1 MTNSESRPI
10 RTRYAPSPTG
20 PQHIGGMRSA
30 LFAWLF
36 ARRHGGQFIL
46 RIEDTD
52 RKRFVPGSLEL
63 ILEAFDW
70 LGMDIDE
77 GPQQGGDYG
86 PYIQSERLELYQKW
100 AHWLVDSGHAYK
112 CFASPKELEAMRKAG
127 SGYDRRYRQT
137 PANAVARLE
146 AAGKPCV
153 IRFKMPLTGKTR
165 GEDIIRGRIE
175 FDNARLQDTV
185 LLKSDGFPTYHLAH
199 IIDDHYMKISHI
211 TRAVEWLPSFPLHL
225 QIWDALGWEK
235 PHFAHLPV
243 LLNPNGKGKLSKRK
257 AKFAAADGTN
267 VPVLVHEFIAAGYLP
282 QAVMNFLTN
291 IGWNF
296 GSDRE
301 MFTTAQAIPRF
312 DLKNVNPANSA
323 YPIAKLDWLN
333 RQYIQQA
340 NVNQLAS
347 LLKPILEKAGYPVD
361 DERLRRVVPLLQVR
375 LKTLNAVV
383 DMAGF
388 LFDDWDSFAPPP
400 ANILIQKKMDAQK
413 TMQLLHASIPAL
425 EELADFSHH
434 SQHAVMKD
442 FAKRID
448 LKNSQVFG
456 TLRAA
461 VTGQKVSP
469 PTFET
474 MEILGKAES
483 IRRIKL
489 AAKSLAST
497 AGAVNRT
504 SALPPPDRND
514 RR

>member
-1 MTNSESRPI
+1 MTNSKSRPV

-30 LFAWLF
+30 LFSWLF

-63 ILEAFDW
+63 ILDAFDW

-77 GPQQGGDYG
+77 GPRQGGDYG

-100 AHWLVDSGHAYK
+100 AHWLVDHDYAYK
-112 CFASPKELEAMRKAG
+112 CFASLEELEAMRQAG
-127 SGYDRRYRQT
+127 RGYDRRYRDQPT
-137 PANAVARLE
+137 DAADRLE
-146 AAGKPCV
+146 AAGTAYV
-153 IRFKMPLTGKTR
+153 IRFKMPLTGLTL
-165 GEDIIRGRIE
+165 GEDIIRGRVQ
-175 FDNARLQDTV
+175 FDNAKLQDAV

-199 IIDDHYMKISHI
+199 IIDDHYMKISHV
-211 TRAVEWLPSFPLHL
+211 TRAAEWLPSFPLHL
-225 QIWDALGWEK
+225 RIWEALGWEK
-235 PHFAHLPV
+235 PRYAHLPV

-257 AKFAAADGTN
+257 AQFADADGTS
-267 VPVLVHEFIAAGYLP
+267 VPVLAHELIAAGYLP
-282 QAVMNFLTN
+282 AAVMNFLTN

-296 GSDRE
+296 GGNQE
-301 MFTTAQAIPRF
+301 IFTTAQAIQRF
-312 DLKNVNPANSA
+312 DLKEVNPANSA

-333 RQYIQQA
+333 GQYIQRA
-340 NVNQLAS
+340 DVDELAS
-347 LLKPILEKAGYPVD
+347 LLKPILEQAGYTVD
-361 DERLRRVVPLLQVR
+361 DDRLRRVVPLLQVR

-388 LFDDWDSFAPPP
+388 FFDDWDRFAAPA
-400 ANILIQKKMDAQK
+400 ANILIQKKMDVQK
-413 TMQLLHASIPAL
+413 TAQALQASIPAL
-425 EELADFSHH
+425 EGLADFSHH
-434 SQHAVMKD
+434 SQHAAMKD
-442 FAKRID
+442 FAKKVG
-448 LKNSQVFG
+448 LKNGQVFG

-489 AAKSLAST
+489 AAESLAQSFE
-497 AGAVNRT
+497 
-504 SALPPPDRND
+504 S
-514 RR
+514 